1 MNIIQVSPGEL
12 RIPVESGGGIEAY
25 ILNLSKSQSKAG
37 HSVTIL
43 DRKYLSL
50 DPDVEYIDG
59 VRIVRLTTRRFPRVN
74 FTISFVLNQISFAF
88 RVKKYLEKAD
98 CDAVHVHVS
107 ISGLF
112 LAITAR
118 NLRNRLFYTSHSVR
132 RGKKSL
138 SRLDRMAIALENQL
152 VKRARKAIVL
162 NEVIREKLIMGVKA
176 KPEDV
181 VSVPVGIDTN
191 SFIPNLD
198 VGDVRQRYGLEGKA
212 AILFV
217 GRIRADKGV
226 EYLVRAANMVVN
238 EFGDNKEVQFL
249 LVGPTEE
256 FGSGGGARSPYLAKI
271 TRLIEDYGL
280 QQNVKLTGAL
290 PLNDLRKLYAAC
302 DIFVLP
308 SLAEAMPTAP
318 LEAMASGRPVIGTRV
333 GGIPMQVNNGQSGFL
348 IDPADEKQLAE
359 RIKYLI
365 DNPAEAKEMGA
376 YGRRLAEE
384 EFNWSKI
391 AERTLQ
397 AYQSEDGCR

>member
-1 MNIIQVSPGEL
+1 MNIIQVSGGEL

-25 ILNLSKSQSKAG
+25 ILNLSKSLSKAG

-43 DRKYLSL
+43 DRKYLPL

-74 FTISFVLNQISFAF
+74 FTISFILNQISFAF
-88 RVKKYLEKAD
+88 RVKKYLAKAD
-98 CDAVHVHVS
+98 CDVVHVHVS

-132 RGKKSL
+132 RGKESL
-138 SRLDRMAIALENQL
+138 SLLDRMAIALENQL
-152 VKRARKAIVL
+152 VKHTRKAIVL
-162 NEVIREKLIMGVKA
+162 NEVVRGKLIMGVKA

-198 VGDVRQRYGLEGKA
+198 VGDVRQRYGLEGNV

-226 EYLVRAANMVVN
+226 EYLVRAANIVVN
-238 EFGDNKEVQFL
+238 EFGDNKGVQFL
-249 LVGPTEE
+249 LVGPTDE
-256 FGSGGGARSPYLAKI
+256 FGSGEGARSPYLAKI

-290 PLNDLRKLYAAC
+290 PFDDLRKLYVAC

-308 SLAEAMPTAP
+308 SLAEAMPTAL
-318 LEAMASGRPVIGTRV
+318 LEAMASGKPVIGTKV
-333 GGIPMQVNNGQSGFL
+333 GGIPMQVKDGQSGFL

-365 DNPAEAKEMGA
+365 DNQTEAKEMGA

-397 AYQSEDGCR
+397 VYQSE